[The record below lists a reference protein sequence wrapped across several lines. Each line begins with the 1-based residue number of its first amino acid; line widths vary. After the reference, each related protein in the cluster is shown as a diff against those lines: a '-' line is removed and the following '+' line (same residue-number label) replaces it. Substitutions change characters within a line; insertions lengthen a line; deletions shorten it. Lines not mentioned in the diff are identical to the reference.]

1 MHVSV
6 PSAHRT
12 VTMSAIAGEALADAQ
27 LKRFR
32 REAQAVARIEAQ
44 LQRLMAFI
52 STFRRT
58 TEAILRQ
65 HGAWRNG
72 SRLTLAAR
80 LRLTVA

>member
-1 MHVSV
+1 
-6 PSAHRT
+6 
-12 VTMSAIAGEALADAQ
+12 MSAIAG
-27 LKRFR
+27 
-32 REAQAVARIEAQ
+32 EAQAVARIEAQ